1 MYYIP
6 IKSRYTGEHV
16 VEKFNKGLMTG
27 STMLMVMYLLSEKDM
42 YGYEIVKELEK
53 RSENVFSLKEGTLY
67 PVLHGLEKD
76 GLASSYV
83 ENAQTGKK
91 RKYYRLTKKGIG
103 VLTQKKS
110 EWKLFSKGVNTVIG
124 EFQYAK

>member
-1 MYYIP
+1 
-6 IKSRYTGEHV
+6 V
-16 VEKFNKGLMTG
+16 VEKHSKGLMTG
-27 STMLMVMYLLSEKDM
+27 STALMIMHLLGEKDM

-76 GLASSYV
+76 GLASSYL
-83 ENAQTGKK
+83 ENAPTGKK
-91 RKYYRLTKKGIG
+91 RKYYKLTRKGNG
-103 VLTQKKS
+103 VLAQKKA

-124 EFQYAK
+124 EFEYAK

>member
-1 MYYIP
+1 M
-6 IKSRYTGEHV
+6 
-16 VEKFNKGLMTG
+16 EKLNKGLMTG
-27 STMLMVMYLLSEKDM
+27 STALMIMHLLSEKDM

-76 GLASSYV
+76 GFASSYL
-83 ENAQTGKK
+83 ESAQTGKK
-91 RKYYRLTKKGIG
+91 RKYYKLTKKGIG
-103 VLTQKKS
+103 VLAQKKA

-124 EFQYAK
+124 EFEYAK